1 MSEKGSSYSKKS
13 TGSKKKKFYSK
24 SPEELEKE
32 IKELSGKAMKNIESY
47 TDDPEEVKKLAD
59 FMGQFHYY
67 SKKNMALINEQFNG
81 AKAVGSFDQFKKA
94 GFSVSK
100 GEKAIKIFVPT
111 PVQLFKTKDGIK
123 NINQATPSER
133 EQIVNGLIK
142 VNKIMK
148 YKLGNVFDFSQ
159 TNATAEDLPKIF
171 PNRKYD
177 FKLDNDISINQLNK
191 GLEKISEGL
200 NVPIR
205 EMADS
210 QNGVTELGVA
220 KGAYVQGPGGE
231 EILLNPRL
239 PGTDK
244 TTTLIHELAHAKAH
258 KNSTLSPGEK
268 EFQAELTSYVVSKHY
283 GIDTSEQAIPYI
295 AKWTRNGE
303 KVEDKVKLLEEVHT
317 ISREFIKVIDETIEN
332 EQSKEIDQQEQEPNP
347 TELTNNNEQTLGVG
361 TVKAPEIFFRVE
373 FNEPNPELGIK
384 NYEGEI
390 VTSEFIQK
398 LKELEELV
406 SEKEEKHK
414 FYFEKVVN
422 GEVVNHR
429 ILGVGDGVE
438 ANKKI
443 YDYLSAVTAGYE
455 AEAVGEIKLPEEI
468 EDTQTADNQVIKEK
482 ELADPT
488 KQDQSTEPP
497 KQVNEVIPTPEIEK
511 ETKDPAAAKPKT
523 NKKFVSKEEIAS
535 AKQVDIVDYATSN
548 GISLIKDSER
558 YYRWADH
565 DSLVIDRKENF
576 FNWNSQGID
585 GDSVQFAQTVGG
597 IGSFPEAVQILNGGE
612 YEAHSTESVPQE
624 PYYYDSTREV
634 IDFSKARDYLVNER
648 KADPKIVD
656 VLHKNGLLAQDK
668 YNNVVFKAVEDGEVV
683 GASEQGTVRNENYKR
698 GSWKHIQENSKKG
711 TGFHFTVGKP
721 ENIKFFESGTD
732 ALSYASINKAEI
744 QNTRFVSM
752 DGLKPDT
759 VLNHTER
766 AVAELGKVP
775 NSVSL
780 CVDNDPAGTNFSE
793 RKSFVEKF
801 NMLQLQR
808 EDGTMVQFEKEMPEI
823 PLQKQAEGIEKWDWT
838 DERGYQ
844 VEQLQ
849 SKQKQ
854 LVQARAT
861 QSSGI
866 EM

>member
-148 YKLGNVFDFSQ
+148 YKLGNVFDVSQ

-283 GIDTSEQAIPYI
+283 GIDTSEQTVPYI
-295 AKWTRNGE
+295 AKWTKNGE
-303 KVEDKVKLLEEVHT
+303 NVEDKVKLLEEVHT
-317 ISREFIKVIDETIEN
+317 ISREFIKVIDETIEA
-332 EQSKEIDQQEQEPNP
+332 
-347 TELTNNNEQTLGVG
+347 EQTLEAESLQVAE
-361 TVKAPEIFFRVE
+361 VEKKDNEEKQPDKIELQNNQNDIIEKEKNEMQDRYFKVE
-373 FNEPNPELGIK
+373 FNETNLETGIISYEGRIVTPELIQVIK
-384 NYEGEI
+384 VLDDQAIPEQGYY
-390 VTSEFIQK
+390 
-398 LKELEELV
+398 
-406 SEKEEKHK
+406 K
-414 FYFEKVVN
+414 FYFDEVVN
-422 GEVVNHR
+422 GEVVSNFR
-429 ILGVGDGVE
+429 MDVGDGVN
-438 ANKKI
+438 ANQKK
-443 YDYLSAVTAGYE
+443 YDYLLEGTQSEKEQTKPTKLSEGTEEDKVTIE
-455 AEAVGEIKLPEEI
+455 NKKEI
-468 EDTQTADNQVIKEK
+468 EASNESKMEK
-482 ELADPT
+482 QAVEPK
-488 KQDQSTEPP
+488 KQSF
-497 KQVNEVIPTPEIEK
+497 
-511 ETKDPAAAKPKT
+511 
-523 NKKFVSKEEIAS
+523 KKYVSKEEVLA

-597 IGSFPEAVQILNGGE
+597 IGSLPEAVQILNGGE

>member
-1 MSEKGSSYSKKS
+1 MSEKGSSYTKKS

-47 TDDPEEVKKLAD
+47 TDDPEEVRKLAD

-148 YKLGNVFDFSQ
+148 YKLGNVFDVSQ

-200 NVPIR
+200 DVPIR

-303 KVEDKVKLLEEVHT
+303 KVEDKVKLLEEVHS

-332 EQSKEIDQQEQEPNP
+332 EQSKEFDQQEQEPKT
-347 TELTNNNEQTLGVG
+347 TELTTNNEQS
-361 TVKAPEIFFRVE
+361 VE
-373 FNEPNPELGIK
+373 KGISEPSERFLKVRMNETDPELGIK
-384 NYEGEI
+384 DYEGEI
-390 VTSEFIQK
+390 VTPDLIQEIK
-398 LKELEELV
+398 GLEELV
-406 SEKEEKHK
+406 PENSRYYK
-414 FYFEKVVN
+414 FFFD
-422 GEVVNHR
+422 EVVNNEVVDYQR
-429 ILGVGDGVE
+429 MDVGDGLE
-438 ANKKI
+438 ANKEM
-443 YDYLSAVTAGYE
+443 YDYLSEGAITVEKE
-455 AEAVGEIKLPEEI
+455 ALNEIKLPEEI
-468 EDTQTADNQVIKEK
+468 EDTQTTD
-482 ELADPT
+482 
-488 KQDQSTEPP
+488 KQDQSTEQP
-497 KQVNEVIPTPEIEK
+497 KQVNEVTPTPEIEK
-511 ETKDPAAAKPKT
+511 ETKEPAAAKPKT

-558 YYRWADH
+558 YYRWAEH

-612 YEAHSTESVPQE
+612 YEAYSTESVPQE

-780 CVDNDPAGTNFSE
+780 CVDNDPAGNSFSE

-844 VEQLQ
+844 VEQVQ

-854 LVQARAT
+854 LVQARGA
-861 QSSGI
+861 QSSGL

>member
-1 MSEKGSSYSKKS
+1 MSEKGSSYTKKS
-13 TGSKKKKFYSK
+13 IGSKKKKFYSK

-32 IKELSGKAMKNIESY
+32 IKDLSGKAMKNIESY

-148 YKLGNVFDFSQ
+148 YKLGNVFDVSQ

-200 NVPIR
+200 DVPIR

-210 QNGVTELGVA
+210 QNGITELGVA

-303 KVEDKVKLLEEVHT
+303 KVEDKVKLLEEVHS

-332 EQSKEIDQQEQEPNP
+332 EQSKEFDLQEQEPNP
-347 TELTNNNEQTLGVG
+347 TELTNNNEQS
-361 TVKAPEIFFRVE
+361 VE
-373 FNEPNPELGIK
+373 KGISEPSERFLKVRMNETNPELGI
-384 NYEGEI
+384 NDYEGEI
-390 VTSEFIQK
+390 VTPDLIQEIQK
-398 LKELEELV
+398 LEEIV
-406 SEKEEKHK
+406 PENSGYYK
-414 FYFEKVVN
+414 FFFD
-422 GEVVNHR
+422 EVVNNEVVDYQR
-429 ILGVGDGVE
+429 MDVGDGLE
-438 ANKKI
+438 ANKEM
-443 YDYLSAVTAGYE
+443 YDYLSEGAIT
-455 AEAVGEIKLPEEI
+455 VGEKAASEIKLPEEL
-468 EDTQTADNQVIKEK
+468 VEK
-482 ELADPT
+482 EPNKPT
-488 KQDQSTEPP
+488 EQP
-497 KQVNEVIPTPEIEK
+497 KQVNEETLAPEIEK
-511 ETKDPAAAKPKT
+511 ETKKPAVTNPKT

-732 ALSYASINKAEI
+732 ALSYASINKTEI

-780 CVDNDPAGTNFSE
+780 CVDNDPAGNSFSE

-823 PLQKQAEGIEKWDWT
+823 PQQKQAEGIEKWDWT

-861 QSSGI
+861 QSGGL

>member
-148 YKLGNVFDFSQ
+148 YKLGNVFDVSQ

-177 FKLDNDISINQLNK
+177 FKLDNDISNNQLNK

-283 GIDTSEQAIPYI
+283 GIDTSEQTVPYI
-295 AKWTRNGE
+295 AKWTKNGE
-303 KVEDKVKLLEEVHT
+303 NVEDKVKLLEEVHT
-317 ISREFIKVIDETIEN
+317 ISREFIKVIDETIEA
-332 EQSKEIDQQEQEPNP
+332 
-347 TELTNNNEQTLGVG
+347 EQTLEAESLQVAE
-361 TVKAPEIFFRVE
+361 VEKKDNEEKQPDKIELQNNQNDIIEKEKNEMQDRYFKVE
-373 FNEPNPELGIK
+373 FNETNLETGIISYEGRIVTPELIQVIK
-384 NYEGEI
+384 VLDDQAIPEQGYY
-390 VTSEFIQK
+390 
-398 LKELEELV
+398 
-406 SEKEEKHK
+406 K
-414 FYFEKVVN
+414 FYFDEVVN
-422 GEVVNHR
+422 GEVVSNFR
-429 ILGVGDGVE
+429 MDVGDGVN
-438 ANKKI
+438 ANQKK
-443 YDYLSAVTAGYE
+443 YDYLLEGTQSEKEQTKPTKLSEGTEEDKVTIE
-455 AEAVGEIKLPEEI
+455 NKKEI
-468 EDTQTADNQVIKEK
+468 EASNESKMEK
-482 ELADPT
+482 QAVEPK
-488 KQDQSTEPP
+488 KQSF
-497 KQVNEVIPTPEIEK
+497 
-511 ETKDPAAAKPKT
+511 
-523 NKKFVSKEEIAS
+523 KKYVSKEEVLA

-597 IGSFPEAVQILNGGE
+597 IGSLPEAVQILNGGE

>member
-1 MSEKGSSYSKKS
+1 MSEKGSSYTKKS

-148 YKLGNVFDFSQ
+148 YKLGNVFDVSQ

-332 EQSKEIDQQEQEPNP
+332 EQSKEFEQQEQEPKT
-347 TELTNNNEQTLGVG
+347 TELTNNNQQSVEKGISE
-361 TVKAPEIFFRVE
+361 PSERFFKVRM
-373 FNEPNPELGIK
+373 NETDPELGIK
-384 NYEGEI
+384 DYEGEI
-390 VTSEFIQK
+390 VTPDLIQEIK
-398 LKELEELV
+398 GLEELV
-406 SEKEEKHK
+406 PENSRYYK
-414 FYFEKVVN
+414 FFFD
-422 GEVVNHR
+422 EVVNNEVVDYQR
-429 ILGVGDGVE
+429 MDVGDGLE
-438 ANKKI
+438 ANKEM
-443 YDYLSAVTAGYE
+443 YDYLSEGAITVEKEGIN
-455 AEAVGEIKLPEEI
+455 EIKLPEEI
-468 EDTQTADNQVIKEK
+468 EDIQTAD
-482 ELADPT
+482 
-488 KQDQSTEPP
+488 KQDQSTEQP
-497 KQVNEVIPTPEIEK
+497 KQVNEETPTPEIEK
-511 ETKDPAAAKPKT
+511 ETKAPAPAKPKT

-548 GISLIKDSER
+548 GIPLIKDSER
-558 YYRWADH
+558 YYRWAEH

-585 GDSVQFAQTVGG
+585 GDSAQFAQTVGG

-612 YEAHSTESVPQE
+612 YEVHSTESVPQE

-823 PLQKQAEGIEKWDWT
+823 PLQKQAEGIGKWDWT

-861 QSSGI
+861 QSGGL

>member
-1 MSEKGSSYSKKS
+1 MSEKGSSYTKKP
-13 TGSKKKKFYSK
+13 TGSKKKPYYSK

-67 SKKNMALINEQFNG
+67 SKKNMALINEQFKG

-148 YKLGNVFDFSQ
+148 YKLGNVFDVSQ

-205 EMADS
+205 EMEDS

-303 KVEDKVKLLEEVHT
+303 KVNDKVKLLEEVHS

-332 EQSKEIDQQEQEPNP
+332 EQSKEFEQQEQVPNP
-347 TELTNNNEQTLGVG
+347 TELTKNNEQS
-361 TVKAPEIFFRVE
+361 VE
-373 FNEPNPELGIK
+373 KGFSEPSERFLKVRMNETNPELGI
-384 NYEGEI
+384 NDYEGEI
-390 VTSEFIQK
+390 VTPDLIQEIQK
-398 LKELEELV
+398 LEELV
-406 SEKEEKHK
+406 PENSGYYK
-414 FYFEKVVN
+414 FFFD
-422 GEVVNHR
+422 EVVNNEVVDYQR
-429 ILGVGDGVE
+429 MDVGDGLE
-438 ANKKI
+438 ANKEM
-443 YDYLSAVTAGYE
+443 YDYLSEGAITVEKEGLN
-455 AEAVGEIKLPEEI
+455 EIKLPEEI
-468 EDTQTADNQVIKEK
+468 EGTQTAD
-482 ELADPT
+482 
-488 KQDQSTEPP
+488 KQDQSTEQP
-497 KQVNEVIPTPEIEK
+497 KQVNEATPTPEIEK
-511 ETKDPAAAKPKT
+511 ETKEPAAAKPKT

-548 GISLIKDSER
+548 GIPLIKDSER
-558 YYRWADH
+558 YYRWAEH

-585 GDSVQFAQTVGG
+585 GDSAQFAQTVGG
-597 IGSFPEAVQILNGGE
+597 IGSFPEAVQVLNGGE
-612 YEAHSTESVPQE
+612 YEAHSAESVPQE

-759 VLNHTER
+759 VLNHTEK

-861 QSSGI
+861 QSGGL

>member
-148 YKLGNVFDFSQ
+148 YKLGNVFDVSQ

-283 GIDTSEQAIPYI
+283 GIDTSEQTVPYI
-295 AKWTRNGE
+295 AKWTKNGE
-303 KVEDKVKLLEEVHT
+303 NVEDKVKLLEEVHT
-317 ISREFIKVIDETIEN
+317 ISREFIKVIDETIEA
-332 EQSKEIDQQEQEPNP
+332 
-347 TELTNNNEQTLGVG
+347 EQTLEAESLQVAE
-361 TVKAPEIFFRVE
+361 VEKKDNEEKQPDKIELQNNQNDIIEKEKNEMQDRYFKVE
-373 FNEPNPELGIK
+373 FNETNLETGIISYEGRIVTPELIQVIK
-384 NYEGEI
+384 VLDDQAIPEQGYY
-390 VTSEFIQK
+390 
-398 LKELEELV
+398 
-406 SEKEEKHK
+406 K
-414 FYFEKVVN
+414 FYFDEVVN
-422 GEVVNHR
+422 GEVVSNFR
-429 ILGVGDGVE
+429 MDVGDGVN
-438 ANKKI
+438 ANQKNMIIFWKEHNRKRNKLNRLN
-443 YDYLSAVTAGYE
+443 YL
-455 AEAVGEIKLPEEI
+455 
-468 EDTQTADNQVIKEK
+468 K
-482 ELADPT
+482 ELKKT
-488 KQDQSTEPP
+488 K
-497 KQVNEVIPTPEIEK
+497 
-511 ETKDPAAAKPKT
+511 
-523 NKKFVSKEEIAS
+523 
-535 AKQVDIVDYATSN
+535 
-548 GISLIKDSER
+548 
-558 YYRWADH
+558 
-565 DSLVIDRKENF
+565 
-576 FNWNSQGID
+576 
-585 GDSVQFAQTVGG
+585 
-597 IGSFPEAVQILNGGE
+597 
-612 YEAHSTESVPQE
+612 
-624 PYYYDSTREV
+624 
-634 IDFSKARDYLVNER
+634 
-648 KADPKIVD
+648 
-656 VLHKNGLLAQDK
+656 
-668 YNNVVFKAVEDGEVV
+668 
-683 GASEQGTVRNENYKR
+683 
-698 GSWKHIQENSKKG
+698 
-711 TGFHFTVGKP
+711 
-721 ENIKFFESGTD
+721 
-732 ALSYASINKAEI
+732 
-744 QNTRFVSM
+744 
-752 DGLKPDT
+752 
-759 VLNHTER
+759 
-766 AVAELGKVP
+766 
-775 NSVSL
+775 
-780 CVDNDPAGTNFSE
+780 
-793 RKSFVEKF
+793 
-801 NMLQLQR
+801 
-808 EDGTMVQFEKEMPEI
+808 
-823 PLQKQAEGIEKWDWT
+823 
-838 DERGYQ
+838 
-844 VEQLQ
+844 
-849 SKQKQ
+849 
-854 LVQARAT
+854 
-861 QSSGI
+861 
-866 EM
+866 

>member
-148 YKLGNVFDFSQ
+148 YKLGNVFDVSQ

-283 GIDTSEQAIPYI
+283 GIDTSEQTVPYI
-295 AKWTRNGE
+295 AKWTKNGE
-303 KVEDKVKLLEEVHT
+303 NVEDKVKLLEEVHT
-317 ISREFIKVIDETIEN
+317 ISREFIKVIDETIEA
-332 EQSKEIDQQEQEPNP
+332 
-347 TELTNNNEQTLGVG
+347 EQTLEAESLQVAE
-361 TVKAPEIFFRVE
+361 VEKKDNEEKQPDKIELQNNQNDIIEKEKNEMQDRYFKVE
-373 FNEPNPELGIK
+373 FNETNLETGIISYEGRIVTPELIQVIK
-384 NYEGEI
+384 VLDDQAIPEQGYY
-390 VTSEFIQK
+390 
-398 LKELEELV
+398 
-406 SEKEEKHK
+406 K
-414 FYFEKVVN
+414 FYFDEVVN
-422 GEVVNHR
+422 GEVVSNFR
-429 ILGVGDGVE
+429 MDVGDGVN
-438 ANKKI
+438 ANQKK
-443 YDYLSAVTAGYE
+443 YDYLLEGTQSEKEQTKPTKLSEGTEEDKVTIE
-455 AEAVGEIKLPEEI
+455 NKKEI
-468 EDTQTADNQVIKEK
+468 EASNESKMEK
-482 ELADPT
+482 QA
-488 KQDQSTEPP
+488 
-497 KQVNEVIPTPEIEK
+497 V
-511 ETKDPAAAKPKT
+511 ETKKQSF
-523 NKKFVSKEEIAS
+523 KKYVSKEEVLA

-597 IGSFPEAVQILNGGE
+597 IGSLPEAVQILNGGE

>member
-123 NINQATPSER
+123 NINKATPSER
-133 EQIVNGLIK
+133 EQIRNGQLK

-148 YKLGNVFDFSQ
+148 YKLGNVFDVSQ

-205 EMADS
+205 EMTDS

-283 GIDTSEQAIPYI
+283 GIDTSEQTVPYI
-295 AKWTRNGE
+295 AKWTKNGE
-303 KVEDKVKLLEEVHT
+303 NVEDKVKLLEEVHT
-317 ISREFIKVIDETIEN
+317 ISREFIKVIDETIEA
-332 EQSKEIDQQEQEPNP
+332 
-347 TELTNNNEQTLGVG
+347 EQTLEAESLQVAE
-361 TVKAPEIFFRVE
+361 VEKKDNEEKQPDKIELQNNQNDIIEKEKNEMQDRYFKVE
-373 FNEPNPELGIK
+373 FNETNLETGIISYEGRIVTPELIQVIK
-384 NYEGEI
+384 VLDDQAIPEQGYY
-390 VTSEFIQK
+390 
-398 LKELEELV
+398 
-406 SEKEEKHK
+406 K
-414 FYFEKVVN
+414 FFFDEVVN
-422 GEVVNHR
+422 GEVVSNFR
-429 ILGVGDGVE
+429 MDVGDGVN
-438 ANKKI
+438 ANQKK
-443 YDYLSAVTAGYE
+443 YDYLLEGTQSEKEQTKPTKLSEGTEEDKVTIE
-455 AEAVGEIKLPEEI
+455 NKKEI
-468 EDTQTADNQVIKEK
+468 EASNESKMEK
-482 ELADPT
+482 QAVEPK
-488 KQDQSTEPP
+488 KQSF
-497 KQVNEVIPTPEIEK
+497 
-511 ETKDPAAAKPKT
+511 
-523 NKKFVSKEEIAS
+523 KKYVSKEEVLA

-597 IGSFPEAVQILNGGE
+597 IGSLPEAVQILNGGE

-732 ALSYASINKAEI
+732 ALSYASIHKAEI

-861 QSSGI
+861 QSGGL

>member
-1 MSEKGSSYSKKS
+1 MSEKGSNYTKKS
-13 TGSKKKKFYSK
+13 KGSKKKKFYSK

-111 PVQLFKTKDGIK
+111 PVQLFETKDGIK
-123 NINQATPSER
+123 NINKATPSER

-148 YKLGNVFDFSQ
+148 YKLGNVFDVSQ

-205 EMADS
+205 EMTDS

-283 GIDTSEQAIPYI
+283 GIDTSEQTVPYI
-295 AKWTRNGE
+295 AKWTKNGE
-303 KVEDKVKLLEEVHT
+303 NVEDKVKLLEEVHT
-317 ISREFIKVIDETIEN
+317 ISREFIKVIDETIEA
-332 EQSKEIDQQEQEPNP
+332 
-347 TELTNNNEQTLGVG
+347 EQTLEAESLQVAE
-361 TVKAPEIFFRVE
+361 VEKKDNEEKQPDKIELQNNQNDIIEKEKNEMQDRYFKVE
-373 FNEPNPELGIK
+373 FNETNLETGIISYEGRIVTPELIQVIK
-384 NYEGEI
+384 VLDDQAIPEQGYY
-390 VTSEFIQK
+390 
-398 LKELEELV
+398 
-406 SEKEEKHK
+406 K
-414 FYFEKVVN
+414 FFFDEVVN
-422 GEVVNHR
+422 GEVVSNFR
-429 ILGVGDGVE
+429 MDVGDGVN
-438 ANKKI
+438 ANQKK
-443 YDYLSAVTAGYE
+443 YDYLLEGTQSEKEQTKPTKLSEGTEEDKVTIE
-455 AEAVGEIKLPEEI
+455 NKKEI
-468 EDTQTADNQVIKEK
+468 EASNESKMEK
-482 ELADPT
+482 QAVEPK
-488 KQDQSTEPP
+488 KQSF
-497 KQVNEVIPTPEIEK
+497 
-511 ETKDPAAAKPKT
+511 
-523 NKKFVSKEEIAS
+523 KKYVSKEEVLA

-597 IGSFPEAVQILNGGE
+597 IGSLPEAVQILNGGE

-732 ALSYASINKAEI
+732 ALSYASIHKAEI

-861 QSSGI
+861 QSGGL

>member
-148 YKLGNVFDFSQ
+148 YKLGNVFDVSQ

-205 EMADS
+205 EMVDS

-332 EQSKEIDQQEQEPNP
+332 EQSKEIDQQEQEPKT
-347 TELTNNNEQTLGVG
+347 TELTNNNQQL
-361 TVKAPEIFFRVE
+361 VE
-373 FNEPNPELGIK
+373 KGISESSERFLKVRMNETDPELGIK
-384 NYEGEI
+384 DYEGEI
-390 VTSEFIQK
+390 VTPNLIQEIK
-398 LKELEELV
+398 GLEELV
-406 SEKEEKHK
+406 PENSRYYK
-414 FYFEKVVN
+414 FFFD
-422 GEVVNHR
+422 EVVNNEVVDYQR
-429 ILGVGDGVE
+429 MDVGDGLE
-438 ANKKI
+438 ANKEM
-443 YDYLSAVTAGYE
+443 YDYLSEGAITVEKEGIN
-455 AEAVGEIKLPEEI
+455 EIKLPEEI
-468 EDTQTADNQVIKEK
+468 EDIQTAD
-482 ELADPT
+482 
-488 KQDQSTEPP
+488 KQDQSTEQP
-497 KQVNEVIPTPEIEK
+497 KQVNEETPTPEIEK
-511 ETKDPAAAKPKT
+511 ETKDPAPAKPKT

-548 GISLIKDSER
+548 GIPLIKDSER
-558 YYRWADH
+558 YYRWAEH

-861 QSSGI
+861 QSGGL

>member
-1 MSEKGSSYSKKS
+1 MSEKGSNYTKKS
-13 TGSKKKKFYSK
+13 KGSKKKKFYSK

-111 PVQLFKTKDGIK
+111 PVQLFETKDGIK
-123 NINQATPSER
+123 NINKATPSER
-133 EQIVNGLIK
+133 EQIRNGQLK

-148 YKLGNVFDFSQ
+148 YKLGNVFDVSQ

-205 EMADS
+205 EMTDS

-283 GIDTSEQAIPYI
+283 GIDTSEQTVPYI
-295 AKWTRNGE
+295 AKWTKNGE
-303 KVEDKVKLLEEVHT
+303 NVEDKVKLLEEVHT
-317 ISREFIKVIDETIEN
+317 ISREFIKVIDETIEA
-332 EQSKEIDQQEQEPNP
+332 
-347 TELTNNNEQTLGVG
+347 EQTLEAESLQVAE
-361 TVKAPEIFFRVE
+361 VEKKDNEEKQPDKIELQNNQNDIIEKEKNEMQDRYFKVE
-373 FNEPNPELGIK
+373 FNETNLETGIISYEGRIVTPELIQVIK
-384 NYEGEI
+384 VLDDQAIPEQGYY
-390 VTSEFIQK
+390 
-398 LKELEELV
+398 
-406 SEKEEKHK
+406 K
-414 FYFEKVVN
+414 FYFDEVVN
-422 GEVVNHR
+422 GEVVSNFR
-429 ILGVGDGVE
+429 MDVGDGVN
-438 ANKKI
+438 ANQKK
-443 YDYLSAVTAGYE
+443 YDYLLEGTQSEKEQTKPTKLSEGTEEDKVTIE
-455 AEAVGEIKLPEEI
+455 NKKEI
-468 EDTQTADNQVIKEK
+468 EA
-482 ELADPT
+482 
-488 KQDQSTEPP
+488 S
-497 KQVNEVIPTPEIEK
+497 NESKIEK
-511 ETKDPAAAKPKT
+511 QAVEPKKQSF
-523 NKKFVSKEEIAS
+523 KKYVSKEEVLA

-597 IGSFPEAVQILNGGE
+597 IGSLPEAVQILNGGE

-668 YNNVVFKAVEDGEVV
+668 YNNVVFKSVEDGEVV

-732 ALSYASINKAEI
+732 ALSYASIHKAEI

-861 QSSGI
+861 QSGGL